1 MARNARSVKPRF
13 WLILMALFLS
23 VFAYVTSTQNELL
36 AQQNAVIEEQTMATE
51 DMEVK
56 IVTSQRRLVF
66 SRSDDY
72 IESNARSDLGLVMPD
87 EVLYVQQNN
96 D

>member
-36 AQQNAVIEEQTMATE
+36 AQQNAVIEELTLAKE
-51 DMEVK
+51 DMEKK
-56 IVTSQRRLVF
+56 IAAAQRRLEF
-66 SRSDDY
+66 SKSDDY
-72 IESNARSDLGLVMPD
+72 IERIARSELGLVMPD